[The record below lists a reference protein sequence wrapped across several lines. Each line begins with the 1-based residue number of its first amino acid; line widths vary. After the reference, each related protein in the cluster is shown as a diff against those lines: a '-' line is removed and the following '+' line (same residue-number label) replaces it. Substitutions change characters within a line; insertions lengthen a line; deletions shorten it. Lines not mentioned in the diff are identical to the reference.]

1 MQISASFLS
10 IKENLSD
17 NIKKLDSSNIDYLHL
32 DIMDNLFVPNKT
44 WSFEEARKLLL
55 NTTKPK
61 DVHLMVKDV
70 RKYVD
75 AYALIKPA
83 FITFHVEAVKD
94 TLETINY
101 IKSKKIKVGLSIKPN
116 TSVEQ
121 IVPYL
126 PYVDLVLVM
135 SVEPGFGGQTFL
147 NSATD
152 KLAELKKIRAEKKYN
167 YVIEVDGGINDKTIK
182 LVSDADI
189 VVVGSY
195 ITNFTNYNEQ
205 IASLA
210 VN

>member
-135 SVEPGFGGQTFL
+135 SVEPGFGGQAFL

-195 ITNFTNYNEQ
+195 ITNSTNYNEQ

>member
-10 IKENLSD
+10 IKEILSD

-135 SVEPGFGGQTFL
+135 SVEPGFGGQAFL

-195 ITNFTNYNEQ
+195 ITNSTNYNEQ